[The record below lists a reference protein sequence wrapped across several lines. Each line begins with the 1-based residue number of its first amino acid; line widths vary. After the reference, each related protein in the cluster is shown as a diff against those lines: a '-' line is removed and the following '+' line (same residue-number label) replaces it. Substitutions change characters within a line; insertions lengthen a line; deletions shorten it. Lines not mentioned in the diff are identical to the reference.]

1 MSHTSQHPEPPLW
14 PAQHR
19 LSDIPIPSKDRSG
32 TRLTWEGPGWYGCLP
47 KDGTRDR
54 LVCFGTNKNAKPA
67 DEGYGS
73 YWFESKMD
81 AIHARV
87 CFGGPFEGGYS
98 VRNKRNYY
106 RRKCNSK
113 SKRSQS
119 KRRHSRSRKNR
130 RGKK

>member
-1 MSHTSQHPEPPLW
+1 MSHTSQHPEPPTW
-14 PAQHR
+14 PAQQR

-32 TRLTWEGPGWYGCLP
+32 IRLTWNGPGWYGCLP

-54 LVCFGTNKNAKPA
+54 LVCFGTNEHAKPA

-73 YWFESKMD
+73 YWFKSKME

-87 CFGGPFEGGYS
+87 CFGGPFEGGYC
-98 VRNKRNYY
+98 VRNKRN
-106 RRKCNSK
+106 SK
-113 SKRSQS
+113 SNRSQS
-119 KRRHSRSRKNR
+119 KRRRSRSRKNR